1 MATFINLNISDPSSG
16 NNLKKHLIYASLWIL
31 NILVLLFRI
40 DIYLFKSVSI
50 NKDLMGTIIP
60 YAVIVIDVILF
71 FKQKWYYNLAFIF
84 YPFLTLFWFIPKW
97 ILKKGKI
104 YLFIY
109 YFTSIFGYWVAFKKA
124 LLQSSILILII
135 ILLSTT
141 SNDFVRLISI
151 VYFSFLFFK
160 TLYKYIVGSFKNKLN
175 SNSKK
180 IQNSNTFSKLN
191 LVESIENQKID
202 EKLSPEQNTSK
213 KIEMMVLWNYFL
225 QYVSNNVN
233 SYRGKRAFMIVWFF
247 QYFLYFFLTIFFF
260 TFLNYELFQI
270 NSNNFIFSYP
280 PSVFDFFYYTIK
292 TVTFSSIDSLKP
304 ISTFSRIAEI
314 SSFFIL
320 SIYFLIITI
329 SSILSLKMSE
339 YSKEMEDAIILCQLQ
354 NEKIKEHLKTKY
366 DTDISKAISEIETI
380 NTATIK
386 LKLILERI
394 L

>member
-1 MATFINLNISDPSSG
+1 M
-16 NNLKKHLIYASLWIL
+16 